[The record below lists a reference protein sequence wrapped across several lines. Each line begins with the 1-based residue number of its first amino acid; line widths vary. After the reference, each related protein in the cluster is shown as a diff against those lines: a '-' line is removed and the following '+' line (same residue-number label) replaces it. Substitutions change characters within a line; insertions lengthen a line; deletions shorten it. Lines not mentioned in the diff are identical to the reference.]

1 MTVANAKSGSAM
13 QQVLDNLK
21 ELPSGT
27 EAKDIDLIFLR
38 GVMESPIVTS
48 LAKAHE
54 RLEEVKLQAVGDDNV
69 QLVSEI
75 LDSIGNMP
83 EKDIAAAELARILQE
98 PHFKSLMEAHDKV
111 AAKCYE
117 TPHVSANSNC
127 LLPSSFMPADA
138 VRVIGI
144 QKKAGEPLGVTFRV
158 VRGELVVARIM
169 HGSSIDR
176 QGMLHTGDV
185 ICELNGR
192 EVGSDPQELQKLLRD
207 CSGSITLK
215 VQPSY
220 KDTPAPPQVF
230 LKPFFNYNPATDNLI
245 PCKEAGLPFS
255 KGEILH
261 VVNKEDPN
269 WWQACKV
276 VGGASGLIPSQFL
289 EEKRKAFVR
298 RDWDT
303 KGTGML
309 CGSLTSKKKKK
320 KMMYITSRNA
330 EFDRYELQIYEE
342 VAKMPPFQRKT
353 LVLIGAQGVGRRSL
367 KNRLI
372 VMNPLRYGTTV
383 PFTSRRPRE
392 EEKDGQNY
400 CFVTRE
406 EMEKDIKESRYL
418 EHGEYDGN
426 LYGTKIDSIHEVV
439 AAGRTCILDV
449 NPQALKVLKTAE
461 FVPFVVFIAAPEL
474 DTLRDMHTAVVNAGL
489 TTKLLTENDLKKT
502 VDESAR
508 IRRAYS
514 HYFDLTIVNDNLDKA
529 FEQLLDAAE
538 RLFIEPQWV
547 PVSWVY

>member
-1 MTVANAKSGSAM
+1 MAPVLFSLAM

-21 ELPSGT
+21 DLPSGT
-27 EAKDIDLIFLR
+27 GAKDIDLIFLR
-38 GVMESPIVTS
+38 GIMESPIVRS

-54 RLEEVKLQAVGDDNV
+54 RLEVVKLQAVRDDNV
-69 QLVSEI
+69 LLVTEI
-75 LDSIGNMP
+75 VDSLNNLP
-83 EKDIAAAELARILQE
+83 EKDAAAAELAKILQE
-98 PHFKSLMEAHDKV
+98 PHFMSLIEAHDKV

-117 TPHVSANSNC
+117 MPHATANSNV
-127 LLPSSFMPADA
+127 LLTSSLMPADA
-138 VRVIGI
+138 VRMIGI
-144 QKKAGEPLGVTFRV
+144 QKRAGEPLGVTFRV
-158 VRGELVVARIM
+158 EQGEMVIARIL

-176 QGMLHTGDV
+176 QGMLHTGDIIREV
-185 ICELNGR
+185 NGRQVGSNPCEL
-192 EVGSDPQELQKLLRD
+192 QELLRD

-215 VQPSY
+215 VLPSY
-220 KDTPAPPQVF
+220 RDTPAPPQVY
-230 LKPFFNYNPATDNLI
+230 LKPHFNYNPATDNLI
-245 PCKEAGLPFS
+245 PCKEAGLAFS
-255 KGEILH
+255 KGDILH

-276 VGGASGLIPSQFL
+276 VGGATGLVPSQFL

-303 KGTGML
+303 
-309 CGSLTSKKKKK
+309 SD
-320 KMMYITSRNA
+320 
-330 EFDRYELQIYEE
+330 FDRYELQIYEE

-353 LVLIGAQGVGRRSL
+353 LILIGAQGVGRRSL

-372 VMNPLRYGTTV
+372 VMNPLRYSTTV

-392 EEKDGQNY
+392 EEKDGHNY
-400 CFVTRE
+400 CFALRE
-406 EMEKDIKESRYL
+406 EMEKDIKESHYL

-439 AAGRTCILDV
+439 DMGRTCILDV

-461 FVPFVVFIAAPEL
+461 FMPFVVFIAAPEL
-474 DTLRDMHTAVVNAGL
+474 DTLRAMHKAVIDAGL

-529 FEQLLDAAE
+529 FDMLQEAVE